1 MRRAAEAVA
10 DWNRDAGQMDGVT
23 FAPNQRLKNP
33 VYEDGVVMARAL
45 AFIKEEVLE
54 LQDALLAK
62 DEVEVVDAI
71 CDILFTTLGV
81 AAKAGVSHIV
91 ENAFDEV
98 CRSNETKLLGNY
110 KKSAEKTGKSEHYRA
125 PDIPKMIAQSD
136 ELRGLL
142 LQKEDELLT
151 K

>member
-1 MRRAAEAVA
+1 MRRAADAVA

-33 VYEDGVVMARAL
+33 IYEDGVVTRRAL
-45 AFIKEEVLE
+45 SFVEEELYE

-98 CRSNETKLLGNY
+98 CRSNDTKLLGNY
-110 KKSAEKTGKSEHYRA
+110 QKSDKKTGKSEHYRE
-125 PDIPKMIAQSD
+125 PQIKDMIDQSD
-136 ELRGLL
+136 HLRGLL